1 LSSRYILLK
10 KAIAFFN
17 KTLEQ
22 TTTQTKP
29 SLQNKNRNILLF
41 TLLTLALL
49 LTFLL
54 NISLGSVSIPL
65 KDVFNSLIGGN
76 SSKETWDYIIINYR
90 LPKASA
96 AILAGMGLSISGLL
110 MQTLFRNPLAG
121 PDVLGLSSGASLGV
135 ATIVLGA
142 AFLPPFLSSILLSPY
157 GIILAS
163 SLGSFFVL
171 LAVLAVSQRLRDT
184 MAILIVGLMFASL
197 TSAIIGTL
205 TYFSTAEQL
214 QKFTF
219 WSLGNLGNLS
229 WPSIGILSICVTIAL
244 LLSLVSIK
252 PLNALL
258 LGENYARSLG
268 MNYKKTRLIIIFST
282 SILAGS
288 ITAFAGPIAFIGLA
302 VPHIAK
308 LVFQTSNHTILF
320 WSTLLFGAIIML
332 ICDSISQL
340 PGSDLF
346 LPINAVTSIFGAPIV
361 IWLLIRKRRMM
372 N

>member
-1 LSSRYILLK
+1 MTLSLVLLV
-10 KAIAFFN
+10 
-17 KTLEQ
+17 
-22 TTTQTKP
+22 
-29 SLQNKNRNILLF
+29 
-41 TLLTLALL
+41 
-49 LTFLL
+49 LL
-54 NISLGSVSIPL
+54 NISLGSVSIPI
-65 KDVFNSLIGGN
+65 KDVLKNLIGEN

-90 LPKASA
+90 LPKAIT
-96 AILAGMGLSISGLL
+96 AIVVGIGLSVSGLL

-135 ATIVLGA
+135 ATIVMGA
-142 AFLPPFLSSILLSPY
+142 TFLPMGLSAVLLSSF

-163 SLGSFFVL
+163 SLGSFLVL

-197 TSAIIGTL
+197 TSAIVGTL

-219 WSLGNLGNLS
+219 WSMGNLGNLS
-229 WPSIGILSICVTIAL
+229 WSSIVILSICVTTGL

-268 MNYKKTRLIIIFST
+268 MNYKRTRLIIILAT

-288 ITAFAGPIAFIGLA
+288 ITAYAGPIAFIGLA
-302 VPHIAK
+302 VPHITK

-320 WSTLLFGAIIML
+320 WATLLFGAIIML

-340 PGSDLF
+340 PGSDLT

-361 IWLLIRKRRMM
+361 IWLLIRKRKMM